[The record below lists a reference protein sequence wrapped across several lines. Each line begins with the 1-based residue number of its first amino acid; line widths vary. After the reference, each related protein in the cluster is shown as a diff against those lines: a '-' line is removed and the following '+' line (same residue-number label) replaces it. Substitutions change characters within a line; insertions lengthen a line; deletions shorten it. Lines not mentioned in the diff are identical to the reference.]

1 MALERL
7 EFASIELGASTIYST
22 ASNASTYIR
31 VRVDYTLNSN
41 TATVVDDVSGY
52 FGSGSIEDGYRL
64 RSPSEFS
71 SPVEITNWNSGTK
84 TLTLDGNS
92 AQTATNQLTF
102 ISLPAGKIFI
112 ESASFAKVGG
122 STVNPPNNFTDVTG
136 SDDAEYSSGDKEWGV
151 VGLLAST
158 SSINTGLSGM
168 YGQYILS
175 SFERRN
181 SSTQANI
188 FLTASDTIQSFQEEP
203 GYTFV
208 SEQGQGALLLSE
220 KSGSFLNIA
229 GKDDISGN
237 QSLGLGSYQNIV
249 AATLAQLTSGSGAV
263 DAFPY
268 TGSAQITGSL
278 GVTGSSEILLNTSEN
293 FLIKNAQTP
302 TQSLFQID
310 DEGVALFRAR
320 EGSDG
325 TPGAVVGG
333 MYFTTAS
340 AFLGVDGI

>member
-41 TATVVDDVSGY
+41 SATVVDDVSGY
-52 FGSGSIEDGYRL
+52 FGSGSIENGYRL

-92 AQTATNQLTF
+92 SQTATNQLTF

-122 STVNPPNNFTDVTG
+122 STLNPPNNFNDVTG

-188 FLTASDTIQSFQEEP
+188 FLTASDTIKSFQEEP

-249 AATLAQLTSGSGAV
+249 AATLAQLTSGSGGE
-263 DAFPY
+263 AFPH

-278 GVTGSSEILLNTSEN
+278 GVTGSSEILLNNNEN
-293 FLIKNAQTP
+293 FLIKNALAP
-302 TQSLFQID
+302 TQSLFQVD

-325 TPGAVVGG
+325 IPTPIVGG
-333 MYFTTAS
+333 LYYTTSS
-340 AFLGVDGI
+340 AFIGVD

>member
-41 TATVVDDVSGY
+41 SATVVDDVSGY
-52 FGSGSIEDGYRL
+52 FGSGSIENGYRL

-92 AQTATNQLTF
+92 SQTATNQLTF

-122 STVNPPNNFTDVTG
+122 STLNPPNNFNDVTG

-188 FLTASDTIQSFQEEP
+188 FLTASDTIKSFQEEP

-249 AATLAQLTSGSGAV
+249 AATLAQLTSGSA
-263 DAFPY
+263 AFPY

-278 GVTGSSEILLNTSEN
+278 GVTGSSEILLNNNEN
-293 FLIKNAQTP
+293 FLIKNALAP
-302 TQSLFQID
+302 TQSLFQVD

-325 TPGAVVGG
+325 IPTPIVGG
-333 MYFTTAS
+333 LYYTTSS
-340 AFLGVDGI
+340 AFIGVD

>member
-31 VRVDYTLNSN
+31 VRVDYTENSN
-41 TATVVDDVSGY
+41 SATVVDDVSGY
-52 FGSGSIEDGYRL
+52 FGSGSIENGYRL

-71 SPVEITNWNSGTK
+71 TPVEITNWNSGTK

-122 STVNPPNNFTDVTG
+122 STLNPPNNFNDVTG

-158 SSINTGLSGM
+158 SSINAGLSGM

-188 FLTASDTIQSFQEEP
+188 FLTASDTIKSFQEEP

-249 AATLAQLTSGSGAV
+249 AATLSQLTSGSGGE
-263 DAFPY
+263 AFPY
-268 TGSAQITGSL
+268 TGSAEISGSIDMTGSFS
-278 GVTGSSEILLNTSEN
+278 TLLNSNEE
-293 FLIKNAQTP
+293 FIIKNALATS
-302 TQSLFQID
+302 QSLFNVNQ
-310 DEGVALFRAR
+310 EGVAEFRAR
-320 EGSDG
+320 IGSDG
-325 TPGAVVGG
+325 APTPKLGG
-333 MYFTTAS
+333 MYFTTSS
-340 AFLGVDGI
+340 AFIGIE

>member
-41 TATVVDDVSGY
+41 TATVVDDVAGY
-52 FGSGSIEDGYRL
+52 FGSESIENGYRL

-92 AQTATNQLTF
+92 SQTATNQLTF

-122 STVNPPNNFTDVTG
+122 STVNPPNNFNDVTG
-136 SDDAEYSSGDKEWGV
+136 SNDSEYSSGDKEWGV

-158 SSINTGLSGM
+158 SSINAGLSGM

-188 FLTASDTIQSFQEEP
+188 FLTASDTIKSFQEEP

-249 AATLAQLTSGSGAV
+249 AATLAQLTSGSAS
-263 DAFPY
+263 FPY

-278 GVTGSSEILLNTSEN
+278 GVTGSSEILLNNNEN
-293 FLIKNAQTP
+293 FLIKNALAP
-302 TQSLFQID
+302 TQSLFQVD

-325 TPGAVVGG
+325 IPTPIVGG
-333 MYFTTAS
+333 LYYTTSS
-340 AFLGVDGI
+340 AFIGVD

>member
-31 VRVDYTLNSN
+31 VRVDYTENSN
-41 TATVVDDVSGY
+41 SATVVDDVSGY
-52 FGSGSIEDGYRL
+52 FGSGSIENGYRL

-122 STVNPPNNFTDVTG
+122 STLNPPNNFNDVTG

-158 SSINTGLSGM
+158 SSINAGLSGM

-188 FLTASDTIQSFQEEP
+188 FLTASDTIKSFQEEP

-249 AATLAQLTSGSGAV
+249 AATLSQLTSGSGGE
-263 DAFPY
+263 AFPY
-268 TGSAQITGSL
+268 TGSAEISGSIDMTGSFS
-278 GVTGSSEILLNTSEN
+278 TLLNSNEE
-293 FLIKNAQTP
+293 FIIKNALATS
-302 TQSLFQID
+302 QSLFNVNQ
-310 DEGVALFRAR
+310 EGVAEFRAR
-320 EGSDG
+320 IGSDG
-325 TPGAVVGG
+325 APTPKLGG
-333 MYFTTAS
+333 MYFTTSS
-340 AFLGVDGI
+340 AFIGIE

>member
-41 TATVVDDVSGY
+41 TATVVDDVAGY
-52 FGSGSIEDGYRL
+52 FGSESIENGYRL

-92 AQTATNQLTF
+92 SQTATNQLTF

-122 STVNPPNNFTDVTG
+122 STVNPPNNFNDVTG
-136 SDDAEYSSGDKEWGV
+136 SNDSEYSSGDKEWGV

-158 SSINTGLSGM
+158 SSINAGLSGM

-188 FLTASDTIQSFQEEP
+188 FLTASNTITSFTEEP

-208 SEQGQGALLLSE
+208 SEQGQSALLLSE

-229 GKDDISGN
+229 GSDDITGN
-237 QSLGLGSYQNIV
+237 QSLGLGGYQNVV
-249 AATLAQLTSGSGAV
+249 ASVLSQLTSGSA
-263 DAFPY
+263 AFPF
-268 TGSAQITGSL
+268 TGSAEISGSIDMTGSFSTL
-278 GVTGSSEILLNTSEN
+278 LDTTGPSTEN
-293 FLIKNAQTP
+293 FIIKNAQAT
-302 TQSLFQID
+302 TQSLFEINK
-310 DEGVALFRAR
+310 EGIATFRVQPDGVIPTAA
-320 EGSDG
+320 EGG
-325 TPGAVVGG
+325 L
-333 MYFTTAS
+333 YFTTSS
-340 AFLGVDGI
+340 AYIGIK

>member
-1 MALERL
+1 MALDRL
-7 EFASIELGASTIYST
+7 EFASIELSNATIYST
-22 ASNASTYIR
+22 ASNASSYIR
-31 VRVDYTLNSN
+31 VRVDYTSGQN
-41 TATVVDDVSGY
+41 TATVVNDVASY
-52 FGSGSIEDGYRL
+52 FGTGSIEVGYRL
-64 RSPSEFS
+64 RSPSEYS
-71 SPVEITNWNSGTK
+71 TPVAITGWDPSTK
-84 TLTLDGNS
+84 ILTLDGNA

-122 STVNPPNNFTDVTG
+122 SSVNPPNNFNDVTG
-136 SDDAEYSSGDKEWGV
+136 SEDSEYQEGDKEWGV

-158 SSINTGLSGM
+158 GSINTGLSGM

-188 FLTASDTIQSFQEEP
+188 FLTASSTEKSFQEEP

-208 SEQGQGALLLSE
+208 SEQGQSALLLSE

-237 QSLGLGSYQNIV
+237 QSLGLGAYQNSV
-249 AATLAQLTSGSGAV
+249 ASTLVSLTSGSGG
-263 DAFPY
+263 DAFPH

-278 GVTGSSEILLNTSEN
+278 GLTGSFDTLINTNEN
-293 FLIKNAQTP
+293 FLISNAAAP
-302 TQSLFQID
+302 TQSLFNMNQ
-310 DEGVALFRAR
+310 EGVAQFRAR
-320 EGSDG
+320 IGADG
-325 TPGAVVGG
+325 APTAVVGG
-333 MYFTTAS
+333 LYFTTSS
-340 AFLGVDGI
+340 AFIGID

>member
-31 VRVDYTLNSN
+31 VRVDYTENSN
-41 TATVVDDVSGY
+41 SATVVDDVSGY
-52 FGSGSIEDGYRL
+52 FGSGSIENGYRL

-122 STVNPPNNFTDVTG
+122 STLNPPNNFNDVTG

-158 SSINTGLSGM
+158 SSINAGLSGM

-188 FLTASDTIQSFQEEP
+188 FLTASDTIKSFQEEP

-249 AATLAQLTSGSGAV
+249 AATLSQLTSGSSGE
-263 DAFPY
+263 AFPY
-268 TGSAQITGSL
+268 TGSAEISGSIDMTGSFS
-278 GVTGSSEILLNTSEN
+278 TLLNSNEE
-293 FLIKNAQTP
+293 FIIKNALATS
-302 TQSLFQID
+302 QSLFNVNQ
-310 DEGVALFRAR
+310 EGVAEFRAR
-320 EGSDG
+320 IGSDG
-325 TPGAVVGG
+325 APTPKLGG
-333 MYFTTAS
+333 MYFTTSS
-340 AFLGVDGI
+340 AFIGIE

>member
-1 MALERL
+1 M
-7 EFASIELGASTIYST
+7 S
-22 ASNASTYIR
+22 
-31 VRVDYTLNSN
+31 
-41 TATVVDDVSGY
+41 
-52 FGSGSIEDGYRL
+52 
-64 RSPSEFS
+64 
-71 SPVEITNWNSGTK
+71 
-84 TLTLDGNS
+84 
-92 AQTATNQLTF
+92 
-102 ISLPAGKIFI
+102 
-112 ESASFAKVGG
+112 SFAKVGG
-122 STVNPPNNFTDVTG
+122 STLNPPNNFNDVTG

-188 FLTASDTIQSFQEEP
+188 FLTASDTIKSFQEEP

-249 AATLAQLTSGSGAV
+249 AATLAQLTSGSGGE
-263 DAFPY
+263 AFPY
-268 TGSAQITGSL
+268 TGSAQIL
-278 GVTGSSEILLNTSEN
+278 GDLSVY
-293 FLIKNAQTP
+293 
-302 TQSLFQID
+302 
-310 DEGVALFRAR
+310 R
-320 EGSDG
+320 
-325 TPGAVVGG
+325 
-333 MYFTTAS
+333 
-340 AFLGVDGI
+340 

>member
-41 TATVVDDVSGY
+41 SATVVDDVSGY
-52 FGSGSIEDGYRL
+52 FGSGSIENGYRL

-92 AQTATNQLTF
+92 SQTATNQLTF

-122 STVNPPNNFTDVTG
+122 STVNPPNNFNDVTG
-136 SDDAEYSSGDKEWGV
+136 SNDSEYSSGDKEWGV

-188 FLTASDTIQSFQEEP
+188 FLTASNTITSFTEEP

-208 SEQGQGALLLSE
+208 SEQGQSALLLSE

-249 AATLAQLTSGSGAV
+249 AATLAQLTSGSA
-263 DAFPY
+263 AFPY

-278 GVTGSSEILLNTSEN
+278 GVTGSSEILLNNNEN
-293 FLIKNAQTP
+293 FLIKNALAP
-302 TQSLFQID
+302 TQSLFQVD

-325 TPGAVVGG
+325 IPTPIVGG
-333 MYFTTAS
+333 LYYTTSS
-340 AFLGVDGI
+340 AFIGVD

>member
-41 TATVVDDVSGY
+41 SATVVDDVSGY
-52 FGSGSIEDGYRL
+52 FGSESIENGYRL

-71 SPVEITNWNSGTK
+71 SPVEITNWNLGTK
-84 TLTLDGNS
+84 TLTLGGNS

-122 STVNPPNNFTDVTG
+122 STLNPPNNFNDVTG

-158 SSINTGLSGM
+158 GSINTGLSGM

-188 FLTASDTIQSFQEEP
+188 FLTASDTIKSFQEEP

-249 AATLAQLTSGSGAV
+249 AATLAQLSSGSA
-263 DAFPY
+263 AFPF
-268 TGSAQITGSL
+268 TGSAQIL
-278 GVTGSSEILLNTSEN
+278 GDLSVTGSSNLSLDSNEL
-293 FLIKNAQTP
+293 FLIKNATAP

-310 DEGVALFRAR
+310 NEGIATFRVQP
-320 EGSDG
+320 DG
-325 TPGAVVGG
+325 TIPSPVEGG
-333 MYFTTAS
+333 LYFTTAS
-340 AFLGVDGI
+340 AYIGIKI

>member
-41 TATVVDDVSGY
+41 SATVVDDVSGY
-52 FGSGSIEDGYRL
+52 FGSGSIENGYRL

-92 AQTATNQLTF
+92 SQTATNQLTF

-122 STVNPPNNFTDVTG
+122 STVNPPNNFNDVTG
-136 SDDAEYSSGDKEWGV
+136 SNDSEYSSGDKEWGV

-158 SSINTGLSGM
+158 SSINAGLSGM

-188 FLTASDTIQSFQEEP
+188 FLTASNTITSFTEEP

-208 SEQGQGALLLSE
+208 SEQGQSALLLSE

-249 AATLAQLTSGSGAV
+249 AATLAQLTSGSA
-263 DAFPY
+263 AFPY

-278 GVTGSSEILLNTSEN
+278 GVTGSSEILLNNNEN
-293 FLIKNAQTP
+293 FLIKNALAP
-302 TQSLFQID
+302 TQSLFQVD

-325 TPGAVVGG
+325 IPTPIVGG
-333 MYFTTAS
+333 LYYTTSS
-340 AFLGVDGI
+340 AFIGVD